1 MTAGPPPMRA
11 ELPTRR
17 DVLALAWPVVLANI
31 AAPLLGLVDT
41 AVIGNTGA
49 VHALGAIALGA
60 LLFNFVFWSF
70 GFLRMGTTGFTA
82 QALGAGDHA
91 EVRAAL
97 ARALAL
103 AVVLGSALLAL
114 QWPIGQLAWRLFDAS
129 PQVEASAAQYFAV
142 RIWGAPATLSLFAV
156 MGHLIGSGQTR
167 TLLALQVLMNG
178 VNAGLSVLFAGALG
192 WGVAGIALGTVLAE
206 WVTLGVALTVVLRR
220 LARERADSEAFWPM
234 ERVADRGRLAE
245 TLRANGDIMVRTF
258 TLLLGFAWFTNRGA
272 SFGDT
277 TLAANHILLQLIS
290 FSAFFLDGFA
300 FVAESFVGRAI
311 GSARRDLFVHAVRR
325 TSELAFVTA
334 LGLAIAVALGGGHVI
349 RALTDLPSVRDQALV
364 FLPWCVTYVLV
375 SVAAFQLD
383 GVFIGAT
390 ATRDMR
396 NAALVSAAAFIAGG
410 TVLVHLLGNH
420 GLWLAFVGYVVVR
433 ALTLLVRYP
442 AVCRQAGQPSEA

>member
-1 MTAGPPPMRA
+1 MSAD
-11 ELPTRR
+11 LPTRR

-31 AAPLLGLVDT
+31 ASPLLGLVDT
-41 AVIGNTGA
+41 AVIGNTGE

-97 ARALAL
+97 ARALLL
-103 AVVLGSALLAL
+103 AVGIGGALLLL
-114 QWPIGQLAWRLFDAS
+114 QQPIGQLAWRLFDAS
-129 PQVEASAAQYFAV
+129 PEVEASAARYFVV
-142 RIWGAPATLSLFAV
+142 RIWGAPAALLLFAV
-156 MGHLIGSGQTR
+156 MGNLIGSSQTR
-167 TLLALQVLMNG
+167 TLLVLQLLMNG
-178 VNAGLSVLFAGALG
+178 LNAGLDLLFAGVLG
-192 WGVAGIALGTVLAE
+192 WGVAGVALGTVVAE
-206 WVTLGVALTVVLRR
+206 WFTLGVAFAVVLPR
-220 LARERADSEAFWPM
+220 LARERTDGDAFWPR
-234 ERVADRGRLAE
+234 ERVADRRRLVE
-245 TLRANGDIMVRTF
+245 TLRANGDILIRTF
-258 TLLLGFAWFTNRGA
+258 TLLLGFAWFTNQGA
-272 SFGDT
+272 AFGDT
-277 TLAANHILLQLIS
+277 TLAANHILLQIIS

-311 GSARRDLFVHAVRR
+311 GGGRRDLFVHAVRR
-325 TSELAFVTA
+325 TSELALLTA
-334 LGLAIAVALGGGHVI
+334 VGLAVAVALGGGSVI
-349 RALTDLPSVRDQALV
+349 HALTDLPSVRREALV

-396 NAALVSAAAFIAGG
+396 NAALVSAATFIAGG
-410 TVLVHLLGNH
+410 TLLVRHFQNH

-433 ALTLLVRYP
+433 ALTLAVRYP
-442 AVCRQAGQPSEA
+442 VVRRRAEAPA